1 MRYARPTIIAAAFFG
16 FAASALAA
24 DKSPQFWNLISS
36 TVMKLE
42 LAKAGTT
49 DFGPNQTVNDPD
61 GSVDHDERLKITGV
75 SAGKYDLRIALK
87 DGRAC
92 LVKGVDIKVG
102 KPFSVEDK
110 DLVDCKK

>member
-1 MRYARPTIIAAAFFG
+1 MKSGLLNLLALASLGIAS
-16 FAASALAA
+16 SALAA
-24 DKSPQFWNLISS
+24 DKPPQFWNLISS
-36 TVMKLE
+36 TVTKLE
-42 LAKAGTT
+42 IAKAGTT

-75 SAGKYDLRIALK
+75 KTGKYDLRIALK

-92 LVKGVDIKVG
+92 FARGVEIKIG
-102 KPFSVEDK
+102 KPFSIEDK